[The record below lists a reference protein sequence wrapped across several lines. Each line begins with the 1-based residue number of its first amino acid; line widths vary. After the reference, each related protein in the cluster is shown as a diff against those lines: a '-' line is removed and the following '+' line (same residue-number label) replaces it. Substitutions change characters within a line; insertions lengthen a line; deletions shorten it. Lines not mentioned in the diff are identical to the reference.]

1 MSEELIVNGLIGALR
16 RDLETTKF
24 VCRDKDLLATIFV
37 MQTQQNIEESSDKQT
52 DRTMC
57 WKLII

>member
-37 MQTQQNIEESSDKQT
+37 MQT
-52 DRTMC
+52 
-57 WKLII
+57 